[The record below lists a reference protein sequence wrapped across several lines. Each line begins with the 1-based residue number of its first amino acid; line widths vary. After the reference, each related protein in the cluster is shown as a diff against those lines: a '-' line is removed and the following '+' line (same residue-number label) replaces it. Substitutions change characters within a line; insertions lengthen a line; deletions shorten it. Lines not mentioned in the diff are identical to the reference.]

1 MGLGWSLYKMKTKF
15 CPRCKG
21 TDLDLVAGGNIGMM
35 ECRKCG
41 YRGSVFPEKQI
52 KKSKSKK

>member
-1 MGLGWSLYKMKTKF
+1 MKTKF

-21 TDLDLVAGGNIGMM
+21 RDLSLVAGGNIGML

-41 YRGSVFPEKQI
+41 YTGSVFPESEKEI
-52 KKSKSKK
+52 KKSKKK

>member
-1 MGLGWSLYKMKTKF
+1 MKTKF

-21 TDLDLVAGGNIGMM
+21 RELDLVAGGNIGMM

-41 YRGSVFPEKQI
+41 YTGSIFPEVKEEI
-52 KKSKSKK
+52 KKSKKK